1 MIGHDMNKSE
11 QIRSLAKDGMSV
23 SQIASRLGIS
33 YQFAYNVC
41 RKAGLTSGAAAASS
55 AKQVAPSKPF
65 LTIERLCAGG
75 FTLAGDIALS
85 DGSLILPSLPKC
97 PGVYAYAWSGQVHYI
112 GVATRSL
119 AQRLY
124 GYCRPGPTQRT
135 NQRMNAFLLER
146 LRGGVEIK
154 IYFATPP
161 DLSWNGFKISG
172 PVGLEAGLISEFHL
186 PQNIR
191 GG

>member
-1 MIGHDMNKSE
+1 MNKSE

-41 RKAGLTSGAAAASS
+41 RKAELISVAAAASS
-55 AKQVAPSKPF
+55 AKHVAPSKPS

-75 FTLAGDIALS
+75 FTLAGDITLS

-97 PGVYAYAWSGQVHYI
+97 PGVYAYAWSAQAHYI

-135 NQRMNAFLLER
+135 NQRMNAFFLER
-146 LRGGVEIK
+146 LGAGDRIEI
-154 IYFATPP
+154 YCATPP
-161 DLSWNGFKISG
+161 DLSWNGFQISG
-172 PVGLEAGLISEFHL
+172 PVGLEAGLIGEFDL
-186 PQNIR
+186 PLNIR
-191 GG
+191 GA

>member
-1 MIGHDMNKSE
+1 MNKSE
-11 QIRSLAKDGMSV
+11 QIRSLARDGMPV

-41 RKAGLTSGAAAASS
+41 RKEGLIPGAASS
-55 AKQVAPSKPF
+55 SSAQQIAPSKPS
-65 LTIERLCAGG
+65 LTVERLCAGG
-75 FTLAGDIALS
+75 FTLAGAITLS
-85 DGSLILPSLPKC
+85 DGSLTLPPLPKC
-97 PGVYAYAWSGQVHYI
+97 PGVYAYAWSGQVRYI
-112 GVATRSL
+112 GVAIRSL

-146 LRGGVEIK
+146 LRGGERIE

-161 DLSWNGFKISG
+161 DLSWNGFKMSG
-172 PVGLEAGLISEFHL
+172 PVGLEAGLISEFNL

>member
-1 MIGHDMNKSE
+1 MNKSE
-11 QIRSLAKDGMSV
+11 QIRSLAKEGISL

-41 RKAGLTSGAAAASS
+41 RKAGLISGSS
-55 AKQVAPSKPF
+55 PAPATKVVPTKPS

-75 FTLAGDIALS
+75 FTLAGDIILS
-85 DGSLILPSLPKC
+85 DSRLTLQSLPKC
-97 PGVYAYAWSGQVHYI
+97 PGVYAYAWGGQVQYI

-119 AQRLY
+119 ARRLY

-135 NQRMNAFLLER
+135 DQRMNAFLLER
-146 LRGGVEIK
+146 LRGGEKIE

-161 DLSWNGFKISG
+161 DLSWNGFKMSG
-172 PVGLEAGLISEFHL
+172 AVGLEAGLISEFHL
-186 PQNIR
+186 PQNIM